1 MADLLQNLLER
12 ADEVENPYFGWF
24 RRLCNRG
31 PSLVKA
37 GFMGFLPCE
46 EGGTVAARLFQ
57 GEHLG
62 KRGIFFRCPS
72 RTGAELGCFHLNQ

>member
-1 MADLLQNLLER
+1 MPDLFQNFLER
-12 ADEVENPYFGWF
+12 ADKVENPHLGWF

-31 PSLVKA
+31 VPLVKA

-46 EGGTVAARLFQ
+46 QGSAVAAGLFE

-62 KRGIFFRCPS
+62 ERGIFFGSPS
-72 RTGAELGCFHLNQ
+72 RAGAELGRFHLNQ

>member
-1 MADLLQNLLER
+1 MADLLQNLLEG
-12 ADEVENPYFGWF
+12 ADEVENPHLGWF

-31 PSLVKA
+31 VPLVKA

-46 EGGTVAARLFQ
+46 QGSAVAAGLFL

-62 KRGIFFRCPS
+62 KRGILFRCPS
-72 RTGAELGCFHLNQ
+72 RTGAELGRFHLNQ